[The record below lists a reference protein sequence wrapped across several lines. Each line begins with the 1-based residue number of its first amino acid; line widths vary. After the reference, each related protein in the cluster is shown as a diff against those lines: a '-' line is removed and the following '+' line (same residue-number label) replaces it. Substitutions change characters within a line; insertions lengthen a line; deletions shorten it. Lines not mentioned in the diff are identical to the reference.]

1 MDCIFCT
8 MKKFVIENDLAYA
21 IFDKYPVNQGHLL
34 IIPKRHTANYFDLT
48 EEERLAIDDLLFQ
61 SKQFLDET
69 YQPDGYNIG
78 INCGQTA
85 GQTIFHVHVH
95 LIPRYKG
102 DMNDPRGGVRGVIPD
117 KQKY

>member
-8 MKKFVIENDLAYA
+8 MEKFVLENDLAYA

-34 IIPKRHTANYFDLT
+34 IIPKRHAANYFDLT

-69 YQPDGYNIG
+69 YQPEATTSAL
-78 INCGQTA
+78 TA
-85 GQTIFHVHVH
+85 AKPPAKRFSMSIYTSSQDIKET
-95 LIPRYKG
+95 
-102 DMNDPRGGVRGVIPD
+102 
-117 KQKY
+117 